1 MMKKDR
7 KKVVDGFDLIKIIFC
22 PCLKMVSEDHLLKQ
36 RIFSEASSKMN
47 ILLDI
52 SILTKKI
59 IEVDAL
65 KYLLLDEDQ
74 RSIFKF
80 IAKPDISLKCSKFSG
95 YFNTENFEKDNNYF
109 DIYNLKR
116 GEVENFKK
124 SYLKIM
130 ERCKTIHDGI
140 DNRLIN
146 SLNPLI
152 GQVIENSKHFDL
164 KV

>member
-1 MMKKDR
+1 MLKKDR
-7 KKVVDGFDLIKIIFC
+7 KKVVDKLDLLKIIFC
-22 PCLKMVSEDHLLKQ
+22 PCMKYFSDDYKLKKK
-36 RIFSEASSKMN
+36 IFTRASAKMN

-52 SILTKKI
+52 SILTKKM

-80 IAKPDISLKCSKFSG
+80 IAKPDVNLKCSKFSG
-95 YFNTENFEKDNNYF
+95 YFNSENFEKDDNYF

-116 GEVENFKK
+116 AEVENFKK
-124 SYLKIM
+124 SYLNIM
-130 ERCKTIHDGI
+130 ERSQNIPDGI
-140 DNRLIN
+140 DNRLMN

-152 GQVIENSKHFDL
+152 GQVIENSKNFEL
-164 KV
+164 NF

>member
-1 MMKKDR
+1 MREKIQANDR
-7 KKVVDGFDLIKIIFC
+7 EKVVNTIDLLKLIFC
-22 PCLKMVSEDHLLKQ
+22 PCLKHFSDEFRLKEK
-36 RIFSEASSKMN
+36 ILNKASNKLN
-47 ILLDI
+47 FLLDI

-80 IAKPDISLKCSKFSG
+80 IVKPDINLSNSKFSG
-95 YFNTENFEKDNNYF
+95 YFNSENFNKDNNSF
-109 DIYNLKR
+109 DLYNLNP
-116 GEVENFKK
+116 GEIENFKK

-130 ERCKTIHDGI
+130 ERSIHIHNGI

-152 GQVIENSKHFDL
+152 GQVIENSEK
-164 KV
+164 